1 MTTKK
6 DNFKLRRQKLGTGL
20 EESLGVPR
28 DGFQDPTGEFPKRE
42 YNFGSSINHAAR
54 GIKINN
60 LYTSGGDI
68 GVSLNIADQR
78 PSEFPFNQV
87 DETTSGHVVE
97 YDDTPGGERIL
108 IKHRTGAGV
117 EMRADGSVIVS
128 STNNR
133 IEVTGGDQTTI
144 VEGAGNLV
152 YKGNLN
158 LVVTGDYNVDV
169 GGNYNVQVAG
179 NMIEGISENHRTFV
193 TKNSEYVTKGTKSTK
208 TIGNHTD
215 IMLADNHQYVKGNQ
229 NNWVQGDIEIATE
242 QDMFVSA
249 KSSLAMTSEVFNA
262 TGVKQVS
269 IFGMKGSIGG
279 KQVDFT
285 GQVFQGNEGP
295 APFTSGAAFY
305 GSFHGQAT
313 EAMFSRTA
321 WTAEKSKFAEKS
333 DVANAAFKANTAA
346 NGAAA
351 SVSETDIPTGG
362 APEIVL
368 NQEIKTPIGPPP
380 IPSIVAAYGS
390 MGDFAIRDVAIDE
403 GDKLKN
409 RLDLSDDYKGI
420 FDKHPTTQEIRSR
433 LRGIRK
439 LGFLA
444 QRGPRGDVSNLLGQ
458 LIAEGR
464 VSDTAYRTTPDKI
477 GRTVGKEPSSRFGY
491 TAIGNAID
499 NRGKRFTPK

>member
-6 DNFKLRRQKLGTGL
+6 DNFKLRRQKLGSGL
-20 EESLGVPR
+20 EESLGVPQE
-28 DGFQDPTGEFPKRE
+28 GFQDPTGEFPKRE

-179 NMIEGISENHRTFV
+179 NMLEGISENHRTFV

-346 NGAAA
+346 SGAAA

>member
-1 MTTKK
+1 
-6 DNFKLRRQKLGTGL
+6 
-20 EESLGVPR
+20 
-28 DGFQDPTGEFPKRE
+28 
-42 YNFGSSINHAAR
+42 
-54 GIKINN
+54 
-60 LYTSGGDI
+60 
-68 GVSLNIADQR
+68 
-78 PSEFPFNQV
+78 
-87 DETTSGHVVE
+87 
-97 YDDTPGGERIL
+97 
-108 IKHRTGAGV
+108 
-117 EMRADGSVIVS
+117 
-128 STNNR
+128 
-133 IEVTGGDQTTI
+133 
-144 VEGAGNLV
+144 
-152 YKGNLN
+152 
-158 LVVTGDYNVDV
+158 
-169 GGNYNVQVAG
+169 
-179 NMIEGISENHRTFV
+179 
-193 TKNSEYVTKGTKSTK
+193 
-208 TIGNHTD
+208 
-215 IMLADNHQYVKGNQ
+215 
-229 NNWVQGDIEIATE
+229 
-242 QDMFVSA
+242 
-249 KSSLAMTSEVFNA
+249 
-262 TGVKQVS
+262 
-269 IFGMKGSIGG
+269 
-279 KQVDFT
+279 
-285 GQVFQGNEGP
+285 
-295 APFTSGAAFY
+295 
-305 GSFHGQAT
+305 
-313 EAMFSRTA
+313 MFSRTA

-346 NGAAA
+346 SGAAA